1 MSDVHEGGCVC
12 GSVRYRT
19 IGAPMLAT
27 VCHCTFCQKRT
38 GSAFSEPV
46 IFRMEQVEFSGGAL
60 TMYEHLSLSRRRASS
75 CLLSSG
81 KGRGGRGKFQVRNLK
96 IGPDTFFLPGRFPKP
111 VAMA

>member
-60 TMYEHLSLSRRRASS
+60 TMYEHLSLPAASKQLPSIFGKRA
-75 CLLSSG
+75 
-81 KGRGGRGKFQVRNLK
+81 GGRGKFQVRNLK

>member
-60 TMYEHLSLSRRRASS
+60 TMYEHLSLSPGGEQAAAFYLREKGGGEREIPSPQSQDRSGYF
-75 CLLSSG
+75 LSA
-81 KGRGGRGKFQVRNLK
+81 R
-96 IGPDTFFLPGRFPKP
+96 
-111 VAMA
+111 